1 MTFTHLENILMLCY
15 VIFVI
20 ISICVILHDKGD
32 PVKSTSW
39 IVVIILL
46 PVVGFLL
53 YIYFG
58 RNWRKKKIFSRK
70 ELKDYEQIEEL
81 VRQQLYELN
90 KSSILQRPEI
100 EEFRGMITLLLNNNK
115 SLLTVKNRIKILNNG
130 TATFDAIKESLRA
143 AKSFIHLEY
152 YIFADDQ
159 LGHEIADI
167 LIEKAREG
175 VEVRFIYDDVG
186 SWGLKKSFLKTLT
199 DAGIEVKCFMRV
211 RLPWLTSKVNYRNH
225 RKILIVDGKVGYTGG
240 INIAQRYISGTKK
253 LGPWR
258 DTHVKLEGESVA
270 MLQVVFLTDW
280 YFVSGK
286 VLSNQERY
294 LPRTDVEEEHMVQI
308 AASGPDS
315 DWASIMQM
323 FFAAIT
329 HAKHHIYICSPYF
342 TPNQAMLT
350 AIKVASLSG
359 VDVRIMIP
367 SHSDSK
373 IVYWASRS
381 YIGELLDANVKVY
394 LYRKGFHHSKLI
406 MIDGTFS
413 SVGTANMDM
422 RSFEDNFEVS
432 AIMYDRE
439 VTAELEQTFMDD
451 LADSRFVTREYWET
465 RPLLHSIYESFSR
478 LFSPLL

>member
-1 MTFTHLENILMLCY
+1 MISTDLENILMACY
-15 VIFVI
+15 VVFVI
-20 ISICVILHDKGD
+20 ISICVILHDRGD
-32 PVKSTSW
+32 PVKSMSW
-39 IVVIILL
+39 IVVITLL

-58 RNWRKKKIFSRK
+58 RNWRKQKIFGRK
-70 ELKDYEQIEEL
+70 GLEDNEQIEEM

-90 KSSILQRPEI
+90 KSSILQRPEV
-100 EEFRGMITLLLNNNK
+100 EEYRSIITLLLNNNK

-130 TATFDAIKESLRA
+130 TETFDAIRASLLA
-143 AKSFIHLEY
+143 AKSFIHMEY
-152 YIFADDQ
+152 YIFEEDQ
-159 LGHEIADI
+159 LGREIADI
-167 LIEKAREG
+167 LIRKAREG

-199 DAGIEVKCFMRV
+199 DEGIEVRCFMRV

-240 INIAQRYISGTKK
+240 INIAQRYVSGTKR

-286 VLSNQERY
+286 MLSNRERY
-294 LPRTDVEEEHMVQI
+294 LPKTNVREEHTVQI

-323 FFAAIT
+323 FFAAVA
-329 HAKHHIYICSPYF
+329 HAKDHIYICSPYF

-350 AIKVASLSG
+350 AIKVAALSG

-373 IVYWASRS
+373 VVYWASRS
-381 YIGELLDANVKVY
+381 YIGELLEAKVKVY
-394 LYRKGFHHSKLI
+394 LYRKGFNHSKLI
-406 MIDGTFS
+406 MIDGTFC
-413 SVGTANMDM
+413 SVGTANMDI

-432 AIMYDRE
+432 AIMYDRGI
-439 VTAELEQTFMDD
+439 TAELEQMFMND

-465 RPLLHSIYESFSR
+465 RPTLHSIYESFSR